1 MKSYL
6 PAPRRALFSSAAG
19 GLLLLSGCAAA
30 PSILDPQGTA
40 AARIADLW
48 WLLFGLA
55 MAVLLFVLGF
65 LALALFRRRAELRS
79 DARSEEEAAQ
89 REPRGGTR
97 VIVLAGIVGP
107 AIILGVVYT
116 ATLWTMRALATPAI
130 DEGLTIHVIG
140 RLWWWEVQYPEQQF
154 ATANE
159 IHIPVNRPVRLVL
172 SSPNVI
178 HSFWAPEL
186 HGKMDLVPGQ
196 VNTMWIEANAPGVY
210 LGECAEFCGTQHAK
224 MQFLVVA
231 QPPDEFAAWL
241 DHQRQPAR
249 APTADLAQQGQQVFL
264 AANCINCHAI
274 KGTDATGNLGP
285 DLTHLAS
292 RRTLGAGIKE
302 NNLGNLSGWIV
313 NPQHIKPG
321 NLMPPAELSSVE
333 LQALLAYLATLK

>member
-1 MKSYL
+1 MTCER
-6 PAPRRALFSSAAG
+6 PAQRVVLGSAAIA
-19 GLLLLSGCAAA
+19 LLLSGCAQA
-30 PSILDPQGTA
+30 PSVLDPQGPA
-40 AARIADLW
+40 AARIAGLW
-48 WLLFGLA
+48 WLLLGLA
-55 MAVLLFVLGF
+55 LAVLGFVLVF
-65 LALALFRRRAELRS
+65 LALALFRRRRS
-79 DARSEEEAAQ
+79 AHPADLTTAVRVAP
-89 REPRGGTR
+89 EPRAGPR
-97 VIVLAGIVGP
+97 FIVWAGIIVP
-107 AIILGVVYT
+107 ALILGIVYV

-130 DEGLTIHVIG
+130 DQGLTIHVIG

-159 IHIPVNRPVRLVL
+159 IHIPVGRPVRIVL

-178 HSFWAPEL
+178 HSFWVPEL

-196 VNTMWIEANAPGVY
+196 VNTMWIEASEPGVY

-224 MQFLVVA
+224 MQFLVIA
-231 QPPDEFAAWL
+231 QPADEFAAWL
-241 DHQRQPAR
+241 AQQQQPAR
-249 APTADLAQQGQQVFL
+249 TPTDDLAQQGHQVFL

-292 RRTLGAGIKE
+292 RRTIGSAIVE
-302 NNLGNLSGWIV
+302 NNVGNLSGWIV

-333 LQALLAYLATLK
+333 LQALLAYLATLE

>member
-1 MKSYL
+1 MKSKRI
-6 PAPRRALFSSAAG
+6 ATGCTALWSAGLA
-19 GLLLLSGCAAA
+19 LLLLSGCTNA
-30 PSILDPQGTA
+30 PSVLNPQGPA
-40 AARIADLW
+40 AARIAGLW
-48 WLLFGLA
+48 WLLFGMA
-55 MAVLLFVLGF
+55 MAVLLVVVVF
-65 LALALFRRRAELRS
+65 LALALFRRRRAPRPA
-79 DARSEEEAAQ
+79 DPTTDVTAAP
-89 REPRGGTR
+89 EPRAGAR
-97 VIVLAGIVGP
+97 VIVWAGIIVP
-107 AIILGVVYT
+107 AIILGIVYV

-130 DEGLTIHVIG
+130 DQGLTIHVIG

-154 ATANE
+154 TTANE
-159 IHIPVNRPVRLVL
+159 IHIPVDRPVRIVL

-178 HSFWAPEL
+178 HSFWVPEL

-196 VNTMWIEANAPGVY
+196 VNTMWIEASEPGVY

-241 DHQRQPAR
+241 AQQQQPAR
-249 APTADLAQQGQQVFL
+249 APTDELAQQGHQVFL

-292 RRTLGAGIKE
+292 RRTLGSAIEE
-302 NNLGNLSGWIV
+302 NNVGNLSGWIV